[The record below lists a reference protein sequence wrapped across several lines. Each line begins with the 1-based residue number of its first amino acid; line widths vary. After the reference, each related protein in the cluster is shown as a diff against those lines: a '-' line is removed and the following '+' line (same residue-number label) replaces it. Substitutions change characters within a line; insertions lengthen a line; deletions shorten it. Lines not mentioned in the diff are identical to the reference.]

1 MKKQYN
7 DVKEDVEMPY
17 KKSLKL
23 DIYLISILKQTNR
36 NFISLTNAVMQLKP
50 LI

>member
-1 MKKQYN
+1 VKKQYN

-36 NFISLTNAVMQLKP
+36 KNFFIFNDYIIFPM
-50 LI
+50 